1 MDYKIISDG
10 CCDLE
15 KEIIEQYNL
24 RIFIYHLMRRHIIK
38 RLKKSEFVKYMS
50 EW

>member
-15 KEIIEQYNL
+15 KEIIEQYYL
-24 RIFIYHLMRRHIIK
+24 RILPFYISFDDRYLHHKL
-38 RLKKSEFVKYMS
+38 L
-50 EW
+50 

>member
-15 KEIIEQYNL
+15 KEIIEL
-24 RIFIYHLMRRHIIK
+24 
-38 RLKKSEFVKYMS
+38 LKSQMIRVADFCHMKLCVMIS
-50 EW
+50 

>member
-24 RIFIYHLMRRHIIK
+24 MRRHIIK